1 MNQFATPVPPLSNSK
16 KSTGLI
22 LAGVQSSAGKTA
34 ITCLLLAAL
43 RKRGVPFQGFKIGP
57 DFIDASYHSRFA
69 GTPSRNLDTWLLGNE
84 GARAEAEQSGAG
96 KISIAE
102 GVMGLFDGAF
112 STSEEGSTMEMSR
125 MLNWPVILVLPCAT
139 AGRSIIA
146 TVRGFIAEA
155 GPGQIVGVILNQ
167 VGGSSH
173 ATYLKEALGP
183 LAIPVLGSILRNE
196 LLQWPER
203 HLGLQAAQERVLP
216 SWEELACLAEQQLDL
231 NGILALVQPAA
242 PRARVVT
249 RTTKRKRIALAR
261 DEAFHFYY
269 ASNLDYL
276 RERGIECVE
285 FSPLRDK
292 ALPNGIDGVIFG
304 GGFPEVYAEP
314 LAANESLRRELKSAL
329 RAGLPC
335 YAECGGLM
343 YLTEK
348 LRDLGGRDYPMLGVL
363 PGSVVM
369 TNSLQHFGYCEAIFE
384 GTDERYRGHEFHH
397 SRWDAEE
404 TAANLWQVKRRS
416 TKSSRIEGFK
426 GDHFHASYV
435 HLLWSQSHELVE
447 QTLWG

>member
-1 MNQFATPVPPLSNSK
+1 MTAPALRFQNGE
-16 KSTGLI
+16 KSPGLI
-22 LAGVQSSAGKTA
+22 LAGIQSSGGKTA
-34 ITCLLLAAL
+34 VTCLLLAAL
-43 RKRGVPFQGFKIGP
+43 RQRGVPFQGFKIGP
-57 DFIDASYHSRFA
+57 DFIDVSYHSRFA
-69 GTPSRNLDTWLLGNE
+69 GAPSRNLDTWLLGNE
-84 GARAEAEQSGAG
+84 GAKAEAEQYGAG

-112 STSEEGSTMEMSR
+112 STSEIGSTMEMAR
-125 MLNWPVILVLPCAT
+125 LLDWPIILVLPCAT

-155 GPGQIVGVILNQ
+155 GPGQIAGVILNQ

-173 ATYLKEALGP
+173 STYLREALGP
-183 LAIPVLGSILRNE
+183 LNIPVLGAISRNA
-196 LLQWPER
+196 LLEWPER

-216 SWEELACLAEQQLDL
+216 SWEELAKLAEQQLDL
-231 NGILALVQPAA
+231 DGILDLVQPAA
-242 PRARVVT
+242 PRASVVA
-249 RTTKRKRIALAR
+249 RPTKQKRIALAR
-261 DEAFHFYY
+261 DEAFHLYY

-292 ALPNGIDGVIFG
+292 ALPGGIDGVVFG

-329 RAGLPC
+329 QSGLPC

-348 LRDLGGRDYPMLGVL
+348 LRDLSGRDHPMLGIL
-363 PGSVVM
+363 PGTAVM
-369 TNSLQHFGYCEAIFE
+369 TNTLQHFGYCEARFA
-384 GTDERYRGHEFHH
+384 GKDERYRGHEFHH

-404 TAANLWQVKRRS
+404 NTANLWQVARRANQ
-416 TKSSRIEGFK
+416 SSRTEGFK
-426 GDHFHASYV
+426 SAHLHASYV
-435 HLLWSQSHELVE
+435 HLLWSQSHKLVE
-447 QTLWG
+447 KILGV